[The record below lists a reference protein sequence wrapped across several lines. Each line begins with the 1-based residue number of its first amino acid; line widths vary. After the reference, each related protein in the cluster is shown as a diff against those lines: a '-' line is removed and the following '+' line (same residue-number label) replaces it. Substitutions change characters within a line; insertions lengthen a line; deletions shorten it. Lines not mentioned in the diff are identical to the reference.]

1 MNKMYLTKD
10 ELEAILDFMNQY
22 ALERIELEQAGGNG
36 IGSILKARRS
46 IFSAETSITTTI
58 EKIISDESTW

>member
-22 ALERIELEQAGGNG
+22 TFERIELEQSGYLRC
-36 IGSILKARRS
+36 S
-46 IFSAETSITTTI
+46 
-58 EKIISDESTW
+58 